1 MNETTIIAAQ
11 LLLSCHFLPYRQ
23 GVPIGGNRER
33 TGRCDAARGGVQ

>member
-23 GVPIGGNRER
+23 GVPIGG